1 MFVPYTPPYYLRKK
15 KMVAKR
21 KTKTTKWVAKK
32 RKGRIEAEIIL
43 KEPEVAQ
50 EAGDTT
56 FALKESAP
64 VAQHWFSS
72 VSSPGLHIMRSQRGQ
87 EYQYDVVRVLFT
99 DNGYRQCYEP
109 RWANGNGLVDLSS
122 FNSCEFQ
129 KVGE

>member
-1 MFVPYTPPYYLRKK
+1 MTT
-15 KMVAKR
+15 KR
-21 KTKTTKWVAKK
+21 KTTNEQRSKTAEEVVRAALP
-32 RKGRIEAEIIL
+32 RMAAEA
-43 KEPEVAQ
+43 AQ

-109 RWANGNGLVDLSS
+109 RWANGNGLVDLGS